1 MSPENGAG
9 KSPPQFSCRSCRFS
23 CFLNR
28 RASFVSPFG
37 CYRHL
42 LCNLLRSVTS
52 SLCAQADQPAFWS
65 PIGGQGALSRR
76 LARPDHL
83 ALLLDLDAEPR
94 VHRPKDRKLL
104 AADDIAGQLAP
115 HGDLNV
121 RDRHRAREP
130 RRLRLPKLPEPL
142 PNESA
147 MVWHLHFRTFRLKTL
162 VALAP
167 GLTVLVSDTVIARDN
182 RYGFA
187 EPFAKLFVK
196 FARSSEAAATW
207 S

>member
-1 MSPENGAG
+1 MRQLCQP
-9 KSPPQFSCRSCRFS
+9 
-23 CFLNR
+23 L
-28 RASFVSPFG
+28 G
-37 CYRHL
+37 CLPYL
-42 LCNLLRSVTS
+42 LGNLLRSVTVVTYS
-52 SLCAQADQPAFWS
+52 RRPACVFVSDRWA
-65 PIGGQGALSRR
+65 GTLSRR
-76 LARPDHL
+76 LPLPDRL
-83 ALLLDLDAEPR
+83 ALRLDLDAEPR
-94 VHRPKDRKLL
+94 VQRPKDRKLL

>member
-1 MSPENGAG
+1 MS
-9 KSPPQFSCRSCRFS
+9 C
-23 CFLNR
+23 
-28 RASFVSPFG
+28 ASFVSPLAV
-37 CYRHL
+37 YHYL
-42 LCNLLRSVTS
+42 LGSLLRSVTVVTYS
-52 SLCAQADQPAFWS
+52 RRPACVFVSDRWA
-65 PIGGQGALSRR
+65 GTLSRR
-76 LARPDHL
+76 LPLPDRL
-83 ALLLDLDAEPR
+83 ALRLDLDAEPR

-130 RRLRLPKLPEPL
+130 RRLRLPKLPEPI
-142 PNESA
+142 PKEGA
-147 MVWHLHFRTFRLKTL
+147 IVWHIHLWTFRLKAA
-162 VALAP
+162 VALPP
-167 GLTVLVSDTVIARDN
+167 GLALLISDAVVARDN

-196 FARSSEAAATW
+196 FARSSEAVATW